1 MHQPSKSKMSTH
13 SKRKKF
19 YGLKLNATTLI
30 VGAVAQVGE
39 CEDVR
44 VSCLRVCV
52 KMYVSYVCV
61 LVILKAEG
69 TDECLLG

>member
-1 MHQPSKSKMSTH
+1 MSTH

-39 CEDVR
+39 CEDVG
-44 VSCLRVCV
+44 VSCLCVCV
-52 KMYVSYVCV
+52 RMCVSYVCV
-61 LVILKAEG
+61 LVI
-69 TDECLLG
+69 